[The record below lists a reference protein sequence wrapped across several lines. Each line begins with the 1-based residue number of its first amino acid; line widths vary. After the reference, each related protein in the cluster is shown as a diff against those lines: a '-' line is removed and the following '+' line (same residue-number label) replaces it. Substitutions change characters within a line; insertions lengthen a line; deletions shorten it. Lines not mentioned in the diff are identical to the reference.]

1 MDYKSFSFVGWVA
14 IINAIATI
22 PVLIINIFL
31 EGISR
36 HFPPVNFLLIMT
48 TTAIVLVNT
57 YIFYRFRELLNSRFD
72 FREAD
77 NAIYF
82 IIVANITIGL
92 FNILG
97 FIFPTI
103 QMGMKVIIMI
113 LLVPFGITFI
123 VFAVQLLKLNNELF
137 GFLKPYA
144 YTTIAIGVCV
154 TTVIFFLFGVLI
166 GVAAGLMQGIIFLKS
181 AEELEF
187 V

>member
-1 MDYKSFSFVGWVA
+1 MQYKNFSFVGWVT

-31 EGISR
+31 EGVSR
-36 HFPPVNFLLIMT
+36 HFPGVNLFLIMS
-48 TTAIVLVNT
+48 TTAIVWVNT
-57 YIFYRFRELLNSRFD
+57 FIFYKFRELLHSRYD

-77 NAIYF
+77 NAIYL
-82 IIVANITIGL
+82 IIVANIAIGL

-97 FIFPTI
+97 FMFPPI
-103 QMGMKVIIMI
+103 QMGMKVIILV

-123 VFAVQLLKLNNELF
+123 FYAVQLLKLKNDLF

-144 YTTIAIGVCV
+144 YTTIAVGVCV
-154 TTVIFFLFGVLI
+154 MTVVFFLFGVLI
-166 GVAAGLMQGIIFLKS
+166 GIAAGLMHGLIFLKS